1 MNQGSEVLRLTHIMY
16 DKNKFKKNKQTGYL
30 ISRCSPTMLTGS
42 FRDAAV
48 TMEAHTV
55 AAPPMSALI
64 ASIEAEG
71 FREMPP
77 LQTENRKD
85 STVWCNEKVQ

>member
-1 MNQGSEVLRLTHIMY
+1 
-16 DKNKFKKNKQTGYL
+16 
-30 ISRCSPTMLTGS
+30 MLTGS

-85 STVWCNEKVQ
+85 STVWCI